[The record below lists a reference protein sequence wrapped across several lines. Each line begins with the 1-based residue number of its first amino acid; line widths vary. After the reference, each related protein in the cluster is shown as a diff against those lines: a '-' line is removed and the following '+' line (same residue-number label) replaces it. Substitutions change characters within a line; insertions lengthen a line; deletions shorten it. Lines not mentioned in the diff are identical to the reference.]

1 MGDVAASVNTTA
13 ELEGNVGWG
22 TYSGSLETAG
32 DHDWIKVDLVQ
43 GAEVAIALS
52 FLETGSET
60 IGDAFL
66 TIRNSQGNIVIVN
79 DDGGVGNNAFLLF
92 TASQTGTYY
101 LDISEHD
108 GRTGAYGL
116 VVESGA
122 QSTQLLTD
130 NSDYHP
136 GSPNGAILGG
146 KGSDFINLG
155 SATSAYG
162 EQGNDIIFGNSA
174 SNAISGGIGNDTLY
188 GGLGFDFLN
197 GDAGDDILYGSQSG
211 NFLRGGPG
219 NDIIIGGDSADAIFG
234 GPGKDYLTGGKLADT
249 FVFSGTSDS
258 KHATRDIITD
268 FETDVDKISLIEIDA
283 KPGGAD
289 NAFKFIGKVHFHHRA
304 GELRIVLDTTHA
316 LTLVQGDV
324 NGDGRADIEIQ
335 LTGVHVLHAS
345 DFSL

>member
-1 MGDVAASVNTTA
+1 MGDVAANVNTTA

-32 DHDWIKVDLVQ
+32 DHDWIKLDLVQ
-43 GAEVAIALS
+43 GAVYAIALS

-66 TIRNSQGNIVIVN
+66 TIRNSQGNIVTVN

-92 TASQTGTYY
+92 TPSQTGTYY

-116 VVESGA
+116 VVEGA
-122 QSTQLLTD
+122 VQTTQQLTD
-130 NSDYHP
+130 NSDDHP
-136 GSPNGAILGG
+136 GSPSGTILGG

-155 SATSAYG
+155 SAESAYG
-162 EQGNDIIFGNSA
+162 EQGNDVIVGNGGA
-174 SNAISGGIGNDTLY
+174 NGISGGIGNDTLY
-188 GGLGFDFLN
+188 GGGGFDFLN
-197 GDAGDDILYGSQSG
+197 GDAGDDILYGSSGG

-219 NDIIIGGDSADAIFG
+219 NDIVIGGDSSDAIFG
-234 GPGKDYLTGGKLADT
+234 GPGKDYLTGGKLADS
-249 FVFSGTSDS
+249 FIFSRTSDS

-268 FETDVDKISLIEIDA
+268 FETDVDTIVLVEIDA

-289 NAFKFIGKVHFHHRA
+289 NAFKFIGKVHFHHKA
-304 GELRIVLDTTHA
+304 GELRIVLDVTHA

-345 DFSL
+345 DFAL